1 MDSTTISLLNTMPW
15 YAVACLLIIFY
26 VLKDRR
32 EANKQHAEYIEMM
45 EKRHQETLT
54 MMAEDVNKRNESRN
68 ESQKY
73 ITDKLAEVSESVH
86 DTSVCIKSINDKLD
100 NIDDRLKTVEN
111 KVI

>member
-1 MDSTTISLLNTMPW
+1 MPW

-32 EANKQHAEYIEMM
+32 EANKQHADYIEML
-45 EKRHQETLT
+45 EKRHKDTLK
-54 MMAEDVNKRNESRN
+54 MLSEDTDKRNESRN

-73 ITDKLAEVSESVH
+73 ITDKLVEVSESIH
-86 DTSVCIKSINDKLD
+86 DTSICIKSINDKLD